1 MTGVIVHVVLATFH
15 AEVSEAKREQ
25 LQKQQ
30 ASLGAACGGEAAGI
44 LHWTSAWNLDQR
56 KNYHLVEF
64 SVFADEA
71 AFQRFKAHPAHRAFA
86 EEMRGAANWVI
97 GDVAADLPFG

>member
-1 MTGVIVHVVLATFH
+1 MPDVLVHVVLATFH
-15 AEVSEAKREQ
+15 SHVPEQ
-25 LQKQQ
+25 ERARLQQQQ
-30 ASLGAACGGEAAGI
+30 ADLGAACGGATAGI
-44 LHWTSAWNLDQR
+44 LHWTSGWNLDQR

-86 EEMRGAANWVI
+86 EEMRQAADWVV
-97 GDVAADLPFG
+97 GDIAADLPFG

>member
-1 MTGVIVHVVLATFH
+1 MTGVLVHVVLATFH
-15 AEVSEAKREQ
+15 PHVSEVERARLQ
-25 LQKQQ
+25 LQQ
-30 ASLGAACGGEAAGI
+30 ASLGAACGGEVAGI
-44 LHWTSAWNLDQR
+44 LHWTSGWNLDQR

-64 SVFADEA
+64 SVFADED

-86 EEMRGAANWVI
+86 DEMRLAADWVI